1 MQNEDLSSLR
11 QKFEADFASCD
22 DFAIREINGGFICFI
37 KNTCDRE
44 YISEQVVKP
53 LVRLDPS
60 GFKGDFSCVLQSAAF
75 TVCKSYADGARAI
88 LAGNVFAAIQ
98 SGATGE
104 ASETDKSG
112 GSDKSGEASETADS
126 GKPCVTDKT
135 GEKCGLYAVTVP
147 ADRFDMRS
155 VSEPN
160 SDVTVKGPRAGF
172 NENGETSVA
181 SLRRII
187 RSSALKVL
195 PVTVGSLTKTRV
207 FLCYVEGRAGMP
219 LVNDI
224 KNRLETA
231 SASCVVD
238 SANLEQLLCGRSS
251 PFFPVTGSTEKVD
264 KVASKLLAGRIALIC
279 DGSPFVLTLPYVF
292 AESIQSAEDYLK
304 SPYYASFMRVLRFC
318 SFLVSFLLPAIFT
331 AAMYHQRF
339 VIPSALMESL
349 EKLEEDISVPF
360 IVEILVMLVVFEAIR
375 EVGVRMPRTVG
386 DSVGIVASFILGDA
400 VVQAGIAGTAV
411 LLVVALSAVCS
422 FIVPSLANVTVLLR
436 FVFVFAAYVAGVYG
450 ILLLFGLTVL
460 LLCRKKSFG
469 APYLSPLFPLNPEG
483 LQDFL
488 VAIPQKTLGRKEKL

>member
-98 SGATGE
+98 
-104 ASETDKSG
+104 TDS
-112 GSDKSGEASETADS
+112 
-126 GKPCVTDKT
+126 
-135 GEKCGLYAVTVP
+135 LYAVTVP

>member
-1 MQNEDLSSLR
+1 MQNEVLSSIR

-22 DFAIREINGGFICFI
+22 DFALREIKGGFICFI

-53 LVRLDPS
+53 LVRLDL
-60 GFKGDFSCVLQSAAF
+60 GLFKGDFASILESAAF
-75 TVCKSYADGARAI
+75 TVCNSYTEGATAV
-88 LAGNVFAAIQ
+88 LSGNVFAAI
-98 SGATGE
+98 
-104 ASETDKSG
+104 ETDS
-112 GSDKSGEASETADS
+112 
-126 GKPCVTDKT
+126 
-135 GEKCGLYAVTVP
+135 LYAVTVP
-147 ADRFDMRS
+147 ADKIDMRS

-195 PVTVGSLTKTRV
+195 PLTVGSLTKTRV
-207 FLCYVEGRAGMP
+207 FISYVEGRADMK

-231 SASCVVD
+231 SAACVVD
-238 SANLEQLLCGRSS
+238 SANLEQLLCGKSS
-251 PFFPVTGSTEKVD
+251 PFFPVAGSTEKVD
-264 KVASKLLAGRIALIC
+264 KVASKLLAGRVALIC
-279 DGSPFVLTLPYVF
+279 DGSPFVLTVPYVF

-304 SPYYASFMRVLRFC
+304 SPYYASFMRFLRFF
-318 SFLVSFLLPAIFT
+318 SFLVSFLLPALFT

-339 VIPSALMESL
+339 VIPAPLMESL
-349 EKLEEDISVPF
+349 EKLEEDISLPF
-360 IVEILVMLVVFEAIR
+360 IVEVLVMLVVFEAIR

-411 LLVVALSAVCS
+411 LLIVAFSAVTS
-422 FIVPSLANVTVLLR
+422 FIVPALANVTVLLR
-436 FVFVFAAYVAGVYG
+436 FAFVIAAYIAGVYG

-469 APYLSPLFPLNPEG
+469 APYMSPVFPLNPEG

-488 VAIPQKTLGRKEKL
+488 IAVPKKTLGRKEKL